1 MTHRSPL
8 GSRRSIAALALLV
21 AGFTAACA
29 STSTPSPTSTPT
41 TTTPTLW
48 MAPRPDLGCTPV
60 TPTAESDCAR
70 LGPDHHYRAPLFCS
84 GIEREPDHTPI
95 SAVPCACSSN
105 ADIVKC
111 ASVP

>member
-29 STSTPSPTSTPT
+29 STSTPSPTAPPT
-41 TTTPTLW
+41 TSPTLW